1 MFSDDA
7 ARGYPC
13 VCVLGEERFKRV
25 CVCVFEH
32 EPVHA
37 LFRSDTRIPP
47 QALGLKWT
55 WNQTGYY
62 GSKIFAKARAYWA
75 SQTTQKGRGVV
86 CVFGKLPYP
95 S

>member
-1 MFSDDA
+1 MMQPGVILVF
-7 ARGYPC
+7 
-13 VCVLGEERFKRV
+13 VCWEKRDLNV
-25 CVCVFEH
+25 CVCVCLNMSLCMHYFVVT
-32 EPVHA
+32 PG
-37 LFRSDTRIPP
+37 FPP